1 MTKFAKA
8 FALSFAS
15 IIAFF
20 LVVAIILLVVKLLF
34 GSANFI
40 GIVLAVALTSG
51 LFAGLGTLSDKK

>member
-1 MTKFAKA
+1 MLKFAKA

-20 LVVAIILLVVKLLF
+20 LVVFIVLLAIKLVF
-34 GSANFI
+34 GGANVI

-51 LFAGLGTLSDKK
+51 FFAGLSALSDKK